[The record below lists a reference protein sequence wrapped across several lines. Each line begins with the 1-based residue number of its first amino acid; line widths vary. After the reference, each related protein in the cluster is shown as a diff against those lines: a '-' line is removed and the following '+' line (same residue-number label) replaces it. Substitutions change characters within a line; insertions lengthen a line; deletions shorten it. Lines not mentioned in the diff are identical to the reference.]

1 MPCLESPFDRRQ
13 FLFGTAV
20 FATGD
25 CSRLPNSAKDF
36 GSGGVI
42 GSTEKKLGRPW
53 QVLSDCTELP
63 VHLDSWSVPDTEFGS
78 ENTIN
83 LKVTIHEGP
92 QYRMGKLEVI
102 APKELAEKIT
112 AQWALSDGSVFDRT
126 YPEKFLQ
133 DHRHLFPSSLQPNH
147 TELA

>member
-53 QVLSDCTELP
+53 QVLSDCTGA
-63 VHLDSWSVPDTEFGS
+63 SGSFG
-78 ENTIN
+78 
-83 LKVTIHEGP
+83 
-92 QYRMGKLEVI
+92 
-102 APKELAEKIT
+102 
-112 AQWALSDGSVFDRT
+112 
-126 YPEKFLQ
+126 FLVRA
-133 DHRHLFPSSLQPNH
+133 RHGVRI
-147 TELA
+147 